1 MPSPAIAGSQT
12 GTFARYRGLPNVGLS
27 RAHKTK
33 RREREIN
40 AALPLCFL
48 AGGVRNHLERP
59 FETSEQVS
67 PFSCF
72 IKTRIPLRHSL
83 KYFPVLESA
92 ANGRLADRP
101 LTTPD
106 MVFRPIERDKRM
118 ASSSSDGI
126 TQLLERW
133 SNGEENARDELVRL
147 VYPELHRIAT
157 TYLRRERREHTL
169 QPTALV
175 NELFLRVYEQNS
187 MTWQNR
193 AQFFGVAAQLMR
205 RILVDYARAKNA
217 EKRGGDRYCVSLT
230 NVRAFG
236 DEPDAD
242 LLALHDVLNGLA
254 EIDSDQARIVELR
267 FFGGLTIKET
277 AEVMGIS
284 HATVEREWKIA
295 KAYIKRELTRTKK
308 HS

>member
-1 MPSPAIAGSQT
+1 
-12 GTFARYRGLPNVGLS
+12 
-27 RAHKTK
+27 
-33 RREREIN
+33 
-40 AALPLCFL
+40 
-48 AGGVRNHLERP
+48 
-59 FETSEQVS
+59 
-67 PFSCF
+67 
-72 IKTRIPLRHSL
+72 
-83 KYFPVLESA
+83 
-92 ANGRLADRP
+92 
-101 LTTPD
+101 
-106 MVFRPIERDKRM
+106 M
-118 ASSSSDGI
+118 ATSSSDGI

-175 NELFLRVYEQNS
+175 NELFLRFYDQNS

-205 RILVDYARAKNA
+205 RILVDYARAKHA
-217 EKRGGDRYCVSLT
+217 EKRGGDRYCVSLR
-230 NVRAFG
+230 NIRAFG
-236 DEPDAD
+236 AEPDTD

-277 AEVMGIS
+277 VEVMGTS

-295 KAYIKRELTRTKK
+295 KAYLKRELTRTRP

>member
-1 MPSPAIAGSQT
+1 
-12 GTFARYRGLPNVGLS
+12 
-27 RAHKTK
+27 
-33 RREREIN
+33 
-40 AALPLCFL
+40 
-48 AGGVRNHLERP
+48 
-59 FETSEQVS
+59 
-67 PFSCF
+67 
-72 IKTRIPLRHSL
+72 
-83 KYFPVLESA
+83 
-92 ANGRLADRP
+92 
-101 LTTPD
+101 
-106 MVFRPIERDKRM
+106 M

-175 NELFLRVYEQNS
+175 NELFLRFYEQNS

-205 RILVDYARAKNA
+205 RILVDYARAKHA
-217 EKRGGDRYCVSLT
+217 EKRGGDRYCVSLR
-230 NVRAFG
+230 NIRAFG
-236 DEPDAD
+236 AEPDTD

-295 KAYIKRELTRTKK
+295 KAYLKRELTRTKK
-308 HS
+308 PS